1 MCPKAV
7 PTSLPVTAR
16 RRSLDTLY
24 ACLLELAR
32 ITIYLDAGMSDK
44 EDSKQSKGGHA
55 RAQALSHEERRD
67 IAREA
72 ALVRWSTDLPRATHD
87 GDVRIGTKSMTAA
100 VLPNG
105 KRLLSQG
112 SFLQALGRSR
122 TPKAGTGALVAEG
135 LPFFLQADTLRPF
148 VSEELRQATTP
159 IHFRMPNGKRAVG
172 YDALLLPQVCEVY
185 LNFRD
190 ACEERGEAVPRQ
202 YRHIVRACDTLMRG
216 LAQVGIIA
224 LVDEATGYQ
233 EVRDREALQA
243 ILDQY
248 LAKTFA
254 SWAKRFPDEFYQ
266 QIFRLRGWQWRGMSV
281 NRPSA
286 VAHYTKDVVYQRLA
300 PGILAELEAKN
311 PKDEKGRRRARHHQ
325 WLTEDVG
332 HPALAQHLHA
342 VIGLMRASDDWKQFQ
357 RLLQRSFPK
366 LGSTLSLPNM

>member
-1 MCPKAV
+1 M
-7 PTSLPVTAR
+7 TR
-16 RRSLDTLY
+16 DG
-24 ACLLELAR
+24 E
-32 ITIYLDAGMSDK
+32 
-44 EDSKQSKGGHA
+44 SKQAKGGRA
-55 RAQALSHEERRD
+55 RAEALSEEERRT

-72 ALVRWSTDLPRATHD
+72 ALARWSQDLPRATHE
-87 GDVRIGTKSMTAA
+87 GEVRIGTKVFTAA

-135 LPFFLQADTLRPF
+135 LPFFLQAEALQPF
-148 VSEELRQATTP
+148 VSDDLRQATTP

-185 LNFRD
+185 LNLRD
-190 ACEERGEAVPRQ
+190 DCEQCGQPVPSN
-202 YRHIVRACDTLMRG
+202 YRHIVRACDTLTRG

-233 EVRDREALQA
+233 QVRDREALQA

-248 LAKTFA
+248 LAKTLA
-254 SWAKRFPDEFYQ
+254 AWAKRFPDEFYQ
-266 QIFRLRGWQWRGMSV
+266 QIFRLRGWHWRGMAV
-281 NRPSA
+281 NRPSV
-286 VAHYTKDVVYQRLA
+286 VAQYTKDIVYQRLA
-300 PGILAELEAKN
+300 PGILAELESKN

-342 VIGLMRASDDWKQFQ
+342 VIGLMRASESWQEFR

-366 LGSTLSLPNM
+366 LGSTLALPGM

>member
-1 MCPKAV
+1 MK
-7 PTSLPVTAR
+7 
-16 RRSLDTLY
+16 
-24 ACLLELAR
+24 
-32 ITIYLDAGMSDK
+32 DK
-44 EDSKQSKGGHA
+44 ESSKQSKGGHA
-55 RAQALSHEERRD
+55 RAEALSDEQRRE

-72 ALVRWSTDLPRATHD
+72 ALTRWSTDLPRATHD
-87 GDVRIGTKSMTAA
+87 GAVKIGTTALAAA

-112 SFLQALGRSR
+112 TFLKALGRSR

-135 LPFFLQADTLRPF
+135 LPFFLQADVLRRF

-159 IHFRMPNGKRAVG
+159 NHFRMPDGHRAVG

-185 LNFRD
+185 LNYRD
-190 ACEERGEAVPRQ
+190 GCEADGGRVPRQ
-202 YRHIVRACDTLMRG
+202 YQHIVRACDTLMRG
-216 LAQVGIIA
+216 LAHVGIIA

-233 EVRDREALQA
+233 EVRDRAVLQA

-254 SWAKRFPDEFYQ
+254 AWAKRFPDEFYKE
-266 QIFRLRGWQWRGMSV
+266 IFRLRRWEWRGMSV

-286 VAHYTKDVVYQRLA
+286 VAHYTNDIVYQRLA
-300 PGILAELEAKN
+300 PGILAELQAKN
-311 PKDEKGRRRARHHQ
+311 PKDDKGRRPKRHHQ

-342 VIGLMRASDDWKQFQ
+342 VIGLMRASDDWQQFQ
-357 RLLQRSFPK
+357 RLLQRSFPR